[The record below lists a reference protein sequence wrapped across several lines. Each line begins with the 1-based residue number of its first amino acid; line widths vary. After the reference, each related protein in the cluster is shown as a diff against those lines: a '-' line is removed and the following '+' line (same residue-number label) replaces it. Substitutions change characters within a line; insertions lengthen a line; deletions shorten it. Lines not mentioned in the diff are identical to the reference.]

1 MQGNQPMAR
10 SIERLITLLTYT
22 ENCKRCVF
30 HHNEGKTLPE
40 ARESE
45 SRLSNKNGG
54 RGPNGRHGD
63 HRIKLK

>member
-22 ENCKRCVF
+22 ENCKRSVF

-45 SRLSNKNGG
+45 SRLSNKMGAEVQMGVMVIIALN
-54 RGPNGRHGD
+54 
-63 HRIKLK
+63 